1 LSGQDVSDLY
11 IYSIPVAVLIV
22 GFFIGAQKPV
32 RTLTIFGL
40 LGAAT
45 VILGLFTVGKVG
57 LFAIISG
64 GLCCSIMWPS
74 IFSLSIAGLGKYTSQ
89 GSSLLIMM
97 ILGGSIIPPIQGV
110 LSDGA
115 GNLISGMSGIHFS
128 YIVPVIGF
136 AYLAFFAW
144 KAGAIL
150 RKQGIDID
158 NMEASG
164 GH

>member
-1 LSGQDVSDLY
+1 
-11 IYSIPVAVLIV
+11 
-22 GFFIGAQKPV
+22 
-32 RTLTIFGL
+32 
-40 LGAAT
+40 
-45 VILGLFTVGKVG
+45 
-57 LFAIISG
+57 
-64 GLCCSIMWPS
+64 
-74 IFSLSIAGLGKYTSQ
+74 
-89 GSSLLIMM
+89 MM

-115 GNLISGMSGIHFS
+115 SNLIPGMSGIHFS

-136 AYLAFFAW
+136 SYLAFFAW
-144 KAGAIL
+144 KAGSIL